1 MKGHARL
8 SDDALAGLL
17 DHVAMALG
25 AGVTAPQAWAAVA
38 DATSTPREKHF
49 AETMARIPPALVQ
62 RMNGVLNAP
71 REAVRAVVLCHV
83 MCESTGA
90 PLSGLLTSLSGGLR
104 DSSDATRARTAAF
117 AGAKTTARV
126 LMALPLFAIALG
138 YAMGANPLRVLLASP
153 HGFLMLAAG
162 IVLTAAGF
170 AWMNRMLA
178 AARGEGA
185 DIDPLIVIDLIAS
198 VVHSG
203 IPLAAAC
210 TRVGEALDDTEP
222 GPALLEA
229 GRALARGMAPAEAL
243 SRLEGDLSALTSA
256 ATLSHVTGARLAPI
270 LAAVTRDR
278 RRARLRE
285 VDEAAAR
292 LSVRLVLPTGLTI
305 LPAFVLLG
313 IVPIITDL
321 VTTHFGQ
328 LWP

>member
-1 MKGHARL
+1 MTSRAFL

-25 AGVTAPQAWAAVA
+25 AGVTAPAAWSAVA
-38 DATSTPREKHF
+38 EATPASSEKQF
-49 AETMARIPPALVQ
+49 AETMARIPPALLQ
-62 RMNGVLNAP
+62 RMNGALNAP

-90 PLSGLLTSLSGGLR
+90 PLSGLLTSLSNGLR
-104 DSSDATRARTAAF
+104 DSSDAARARTAAF
-117 AGAKTTARV
+117 AGAKSTARV
-126 LMALPLFAIALG
+126 LMALPLFAVALG
-138 YAMGANPLRVLLASP
+138 YAMGANPLRVLLTSP
-153 HGFLMLAAG
+153 HGALMLGAG
-162 IVLTAAGF
+162 IALTALGY

-178 AARGEGA
+178 VARGVSAE
-185 DIDPLIVIDLIAS
+185 IDPLIVIDLIAS

-210 TRVGEALDDTEP
+210 TRVGEALESTPP

-229 GRALARGMAPAEAL
+229 GRALARGMPPEGALAP
-243 SRLEGDLSALTSA
+243 LEGDLATLRSA
-256 ATLSHVTGARLAPI
+256 ASLSHATGARLAPI

-278 RRARLRE
+278 RRARVRE
-285 VDEAAAR
+285 VDEASAKLA
-292 LSVRLVLPTGLTI
+292 VRLVLPTGVTI

-328 LWP
+328 IWP

>member
-1 MKGHARL
+1 M
-8 SDDALAGLL
+8 
-17 DHVAMALG
+17 
-25 AGVTAPQAWAAVA
+25 
-38 DATSTPREKHF
+38 
-49 AETMARIPPALVQ
+49 
-62 RMNGVLNAP
+62 
-71 REAVRAVVLCHV
+71 
-83 MCESTGA
+83 
-90 PLSGLLTSLSGGLR
+90 
-104 DSSDATRARTAAF
+104 
-117 AGAKTTARV
+117 
-126 LMALPLFAIALG
+126 
-138 YAMGANPLRVLLASP
+138 RVLLASP

-256 ATLSHVTGARLAPI
+256 ASLSHVTGARLAPI

>member
-1 MKGHARL
+1 MRGRTLL
-8 SDDALAGLL
+8 SDDALAGIL

-38 DATSTPREKHF
+38 DATVTPHEKQF
-49 AETMARIPPALVQ
+49 AETMSRIPPALLQ
-62 RMNGVLNAP
+62 RMNGTLHAP

-90 PLSGLLTSLSGGLR
+90 PLSGLLTSLSNGLR

-117 AGAKTTARV
+117 AGAKSTARV

-138 YAMGANPLRVLLASP
+138 YAMGANPLRVLLTST
-153 HGFLMLAAG
+153 HGVLILGAG
-162 IVLTAAGF
+162 LLLTAIGY

-178 AARGEGA
+178 VARGVRAE
-185 DIDPLIVIDLIAS
+185 IDPLIVIDLIAS
-198 VVHSG
+198 VVRSG

-210 TRVGEALDDTEP
+210 ARIGEALENTPP

-229 GRALARGMAPAEAL
+229 GRALARGMPPKDAL
-243 SRLEGDLSALTSA
+243 AKLEGDLAALKSA
-256 ATLSHVTGARLAPI
+256 ASLSHATGARLAPI

-278 RRARLRE
+278 RRARVRE
-285 VDEAAAR
+285 VDEASAKLA
-292 LSVRLVLPTGLTI
+292 VRLVLPTGVTI

-328 LWP
+328 IWP